1 MTETN
6 IEAIRDS
13 LNQFQQI
20 RNSIKIASGAAPV
33 KIKLVSKDGVGALNK
48 SIKANRILFKTDEK
62 KI

>member
-1 MTETN
+1 VAETN
-6 IEAIRDS
+6 TEAIRDS

-20 RNSIKIASGAAPV
+20 RNSIKIGAAPV
-33 KIKLVSKDGVGALNK
+33 KIKLLSKDGVGALNK